1 MLLSWDVI
9 HQEVESYL
17 RVMQKR
23 LMIGEAV
30 TGVLKRFTED
40 LYSNNNTGG
49 GLAMGGLTGK
59 ALSSRG
65 EEIPGDNFDKYGT
78 ATLGVAVGQAA
89 LTGVNIALGAA
100 AQAYVTYTLHS
111 RRPFLSSAGAH
122 QTFADLILQESP
134 SGSFNI
140 LNMIDIS
147 RALSFVF
154 DRELMA
160 ESFASLVRSERLMQ
174 LMDILLLESKRCGG
188 PRHSFTEAVG
198 SLRTAGVDPW
208 TDNREGLSED
218 AALAI
223 LSKASNEARWRPRRS
238 VPIPRDFG
246 KFFEAHPTWDGFAL
260 ILLWKA
266 QRLEAALHE
275 IDRGLLHEAWSC
287 PTPSEAP
294 DPVESERE
302 ATWDWLTE
310 KETATIIRRG
320 SRFPGRGH
328 PAVDKLGLRV
338 REEEVVRRAT
348 TEELPPE
355 FSNIAPTF
363 VELPPFEIDQILT
376 DSRILDRQALRN
388 QWSKTALNQRVREVL
403 DRAALEKKV
412 TRQSEMYPYMNEPAI
427 LKHYGGKAEVAQ
439 AIFEEK
445 DVLPMFQ
452 LLRTV
457 DMGDWWK
464 KALEMKGSSGTG
476 LTPELG

>member
-1 MLLSWDVI
+1 MMFLPWEIVSREFKKYFSVCDLLFQCKWNYSRF
-9 HQEVESYL
+9 S
-17 RVMQKR
+17 K
-23 LMIGEAV
+23 LMNE
-30 TGVLKRFTED
+30 
-40 LYSNNNTGG
+40 
-49 GLAMGGLTGK
+49 
-59 ALSSRG
+59 
-65 EEIPGDNFDKYGT
+65 NFDKDG
-78 ATLGVAVGQAA
+78 LFRPVGVGGVSNNLDLNAHMAMGAA
-89 LTGVNIALGAA
+89 LQQGLFGIAGLAKA
-100 AQAYVTYTLHS
+100 TVDATILFQKTKP
-111 RRPFLSSAGAH
+111 RPFFYAPGSHEKFKKIAGGERIEFTEIKELEAMM
-122 QTFADLILQESP
+122 DV
-134 SGSFNI
+134 
-140 LNMIDIS
+140 S
-147 RALSFVF
+147 RGLSFVF
-154 DRELMA
+154 DRELMKK
-160 ESFASLVRSERLMQ
+160 SIFSLIRAERLMQ

-188 PRHSFTEAVG
+188 PRHPFTEAVG

-223 LSKASNEARWRPRRS
+223 LSKASNEAGWRPRRS

-376 DSRILDRQALRN
+376 DSRILDRQALRISWEKQVVSQQIKEIGN
-388 QWSKTALNQRVREVL
+388 QAVAMENFLQTNKGAGGENLNALNFNLLME
-403 DRAALEKKV
+403 
-412 TRQSEMYPYMNEPAI
+412 EPPI
-427 LKHYGGKAEVAQ
+427 FQIYGGKPETVQ

-464 KALEMKGSSGTG
+464 KALEMQGSSGTG

>member
-1 MLLSWDVI
+1 MDV
-9 HQEVESYL
+9 
-17 RVMQKR
+17 
-23 LMIGEAV
+23 
-30 TGVLKRFTED
+30 
-40 LYSNNNTGG
+40 
-49 GLAMGGLTGK
+49 
-59 ALSSRG
+59 SRG
-65 EEIPGDNFDKYGT
+65 
-78 ATLGVAVGQAA
+78 
-89 LTGVNIALGAA
+89 
-100 AQAYVTYTLHS
+100 
-111 RRPFLSSAGAH
+111 
-122 QTFADLILQESP
+122 
-134 SGSFNI
+134 
-140 LNMIDIS
+140 
-147 RALSFVF
+147 LSFVF
-154 DRELMA
+154 DRELMKK
-160 ESFASLVRSERLMQ
+160 SIFSLIRAERLMQ
-174 LMDILLLESKRCGG
+174 LMDILLFESKRCGG
-188 PRHSFTEAVG
+188 PRHPFTEAVG

-223 LSKASNEARWRPRRS
+223 LSKASNEAGWRPRRS